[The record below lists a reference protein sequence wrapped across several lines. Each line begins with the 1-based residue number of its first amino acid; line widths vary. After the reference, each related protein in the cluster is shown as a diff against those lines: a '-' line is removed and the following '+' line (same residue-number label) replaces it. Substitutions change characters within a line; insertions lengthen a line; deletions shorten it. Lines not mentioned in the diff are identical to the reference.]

1 MKKVPLVLF
10 VVVLLAIV
18 LGTAGNPDYEPR
30 QPSIVTIAPPESLN
44 SRIGA
49 LLINYDDCYP
59 EYCVRLTG
67 TPGDTNGVRLM
78 KAFTKM
84 KIVRFSTEIRG
95 GQIVIKEL
103 MLSMDPE
110 GMRERPRGK

>member
-1 MKKVPLVLF
+1 MKKVPLTLF
-10 VVVLLAIV
+10 VVVLVAII
-18 LGTAGNPDYEPR
+18 LGTAGNPDYEPQQASR
-30 QPSIVTIAPPESLN
+30 ITIAPPESLN
-44 SRIGA
+44 PRIGA
-49 LLINYDDCYP
+49 LLIGDDCYP

-67 TPGDTNGVRLM
+67 APGDTNGVRLM

-103 MLSMDPE
+103 MLSMDPD